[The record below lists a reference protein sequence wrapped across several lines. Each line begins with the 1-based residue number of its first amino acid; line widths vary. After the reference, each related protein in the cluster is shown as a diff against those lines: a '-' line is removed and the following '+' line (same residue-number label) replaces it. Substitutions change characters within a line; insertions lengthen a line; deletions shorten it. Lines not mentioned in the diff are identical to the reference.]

1 MLLPLERRTELL
13 FFAVFMRSKPPRPVT
28 SLFTYAVAAALLGK
42 NSAPPTLQDGPGR
55 GGLVLNNEPWAVSLS
70 AACPRTLAVKTFWL
84 CRTSGFLVRICGSAV
99 LRMSGF
105 KPKGL
110 APFRLAGGALLS
122 LVGK

>member
-1 MLLPLERRTELL
+1 M
-13 FFAVFMRSKPPRPVT
+13 FFAAFMRSKPPRPVT

-42 NSAPPTLQDGPGR
+42 NSVLSALQDGPGR
-55 GGLVLNNEPWAVSLS
+55 GGLVLNNEPWTFPLP

-84 CRTSGFLVRICGSAV
+84 CRTSGFLVGICGSAV
-99 LRMSGF
+99 LRMPGF

-110 APFRLAGGALLS
+110 APFRLAGGALHY